1 MCQSSTIF
9 DVYVVFLGMFR
20 TIWSTP
26 ATSRLVLFFLSFLLL
41 SLYSF
46 LPCLPH
52 VELSSAAATSWRMC
66 GQCPTVRGCQGR
78 RGEGPAPL
86 FSFSLHHLLYA
97 WRLAAILPR
106 ILGSWL
112 SVSRPWK
119 PAKRSN
125 RWCMWMFIPPMN
137 LEKSQVLIYMS
148 LIKPPSLGVRSLF
161 PY

>member
-1 MCQSSTIF
+1 MCQSST
-9 DVYVVFLGMFR
+9 YVVFLGMFR
-20 TIWSTP
+20 TILSTP

-52 VELSSAAATSWRMC
+52 VQELTSAANILSNVW
-66 GQCPTVRGCQGR
+66 TVSHCQGR

-86 FSFSLHHLLYA
+86 FSFSLHHLLCA

-112 SVSRPWK
+112 TVSRPWK

-125 RWCMWMFIPPMN
+125 RWCIWMFIPPMN

-148 LIKPPSLGVRSLF
+148 LVKSPSLGG
-161 PY
+161 